1 VDLFASGAG
10 ELLALACGLIAAGLA
25 TGFLAGFLGIGG
37 GAIVAP
43 VLYEMFRLLGVTA
56 TQRMHLAVGTSL
68 AVMIPTTLRAFLAH
82 KARGAVDMPAYR
94 RLALP
99 VVVGVI
105 LGAAVARHA
114 PETVLKWVWVAFS
127 AVMSTWLVAGTGR
140 GRHGDDLP
148 VAGLKGW
155 IIEAYAA
162 AVGAISTL
170 ISIGGGSFITA
181 LLRFYGRPIERA
193 VATSAGIGPLIA
205 IPGTLGFIWA
215 GWGTSGMPPLTF
227 GYVNLVGIA
236 ALVPASVIAA
246 PWGVRVAHGI
256 PRRALEI
263 ALAALLA
270 SIGLRFLVSLLS

>member
-1 VDLFASGAG
+1 
-10 ELLALACGLIAAGLA
+10 
-25 TGFLAGFLGIGG
+25 
-37 GAIVAP
+37 
-43 VLYEMFRLLGVTA
+43 
-56 TQRMHLAVGTSL
+56 
-68 AVMIPTTLRAFLAH
+68 
-82 KARGAVDMPAYR
+82 
-94 RLALP
+94 
-99 VVVGVI
+99 
-105 LGAAVARHA
+105 
-114 PETVLKWVWVAFS
+114 
-127 AVMSTWLVAGTGR
+127 
-140 GRHGDDLP
+140 
-148 VAGLKGW
+148 
-155 IIEAYAA
+155 
-162 AVGAISTL
+162 VGAISTL

-205 IPGTLGFIWA
+205 IPGALGFVWA

-270 SIGLRFLVSLLS
+270 SIGLRFLVGLLS

>member
-1 VDLFASGAG
+1 VDVTGPGAG
-10 ELLALACGLIAAGLA
+10 ELLALACGLIAAGLVS
-25 TGFLAGFLGIGG
+25 GFLAGFLGIGG

-43 VLYEMFRLLGVTA
+43 VLYEMFRLLGVGA

-127 AVMSTWLVAGTGR
+127 AVMSTWLVAGTGQ
-140 GRHGDDLP
+140 GGHGDDLP

-155 IIEAYAA
+155 IIEAYAGG
-162 AVGAISTL
+162 VGAISTL

-181 LLRFYGRPIERA
+181 LLRYYGRPIERA

-205 IPGTLGFIWA
+205 IPGALGFVWA

-236 ALVPASVIAA
+236 ALVPAGVIAA